1 MVERTTRASVKDR
14 VKSGLNGRPPRP
26 SLKAP
31 SATLPPSLDALE
43 HLPTSDLKQLWS
55 KRWKNGAMPKKVSRE
70 LLVLGLAYDQQV
82 RIQGGLSREAQ
93 RRLDAITTSLDRSG
107 KVDLAAP
114 IRIKPGTKLVREW
127 QGEKHEVTVLDKRF
141 AYRGRQFDSLSEVA
155 RAITG
160 TRWSGPVF
168 FGLKK
173 VSRSR
178 REKAP
183 VDGAGHV

>member
-1 MVERTTRASVKDR
+1 MVESTARVSVKDG
-14 VKSGLNGRPPRP
+14 VKSGSRSNPHRSS
-26 SLKAP
+26 SL
-31 SATLPPSLDALE
+31 ATSVASGHSLAALE
-43 HLPTSDLKQLWS
+43 QLPTSDLKQLWS

-107 KVDLAAP
+107 KVDIAAP
-114 IRIKPGTKLVREW
+114 IRIKPGTRLVREW
-127 QGEKHEVTVLDKRF
+127 QGEKYEVTVLDKRF

-178 REKAP
+178 REKAS
-183 VDGAGHV
+183 VDGVNHV